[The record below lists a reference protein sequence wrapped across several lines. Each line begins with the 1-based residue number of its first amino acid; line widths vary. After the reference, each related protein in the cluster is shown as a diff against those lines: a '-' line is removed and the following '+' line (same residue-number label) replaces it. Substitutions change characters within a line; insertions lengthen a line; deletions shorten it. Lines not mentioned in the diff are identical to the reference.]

1 MWKNIEHDLAGQRFG
16 KLIAIRE
23 AEPRYRSN
31 GKKMRMY
38 ECKCDCGN
46 TTIVC
51 AWHLKNG
58 HTKSCG
64 CYKSEASTEKA
75 TTHGQTYTRLY
86 NIWSCMKKRCGRRH
100 DYAHVSV
107 CEEWQKFEPFYEWS
121 MSHGY
126 ADNLTIDR
134 IDGKGNYEPSNCRWA
149 TVRQQA
155 NNVSTNRRYELYGA
169 TFTIAEW
176 ARMFEMNY
184 TLLRQRLDRGW
195 DIERALTV
203 PSRNELQRSAGT
215 RI

>member
-1 MWKNIEHDLAGQRFG
+1 MWKNIDHDLAGQRFG

-86 NIWSCMKKRCGRRH
+86 NIWSCMKKRCGRRR

-107 CEEWQKFEPFYEWS
+107 CEEWQKFEPFYKWS
-121 MSHGY
+121 MQNGY
-126 ADNLTIDR
+126 ADDLTIDR
-134 IDGKGNYEPSNCRWA
+134 INNNGNYEPSNCRWA
-149 TVRQQA
+149 TVKQQA
-155 NNVSTNRRYELYGA
+155 NNTSQNRRIEIDGVMHTLAEWVELYGSKYER
-169 TFTIAEW
+169 T
-176 ARMFEMNY
+176 RDRLNY
-184 TLLRQRLDRGW
+184 GW
-195 DIERALTV
+195 EPKRALET
-203 PSRNELQRSAGT
+203 PKLK
-215 RI
+215 